1 MRGLV
6 GIHMWVVWVWHT
18 CVLVWRTTALP
29 RHSYSTV
36 CLRMR
41 VCVCVCVKRD
51 SPATKKCFHL
61 SCQPHTSFGC
71 VAGTLWSLRSPQMIQ
86 GPTVIQP
93 PLFGRKE
100 MEHRKRIIGEE
111 WVGWELWLWESW
123 SVEKQKEEQTWG
135 AFLCVPF
142 QSLLAGTAAPHSVS
156 SALWRRKAHGTGD
169 HFHHLLS
176 KYIYDQFMSIDLI

>member
-41 VCVCVCVKRD
+41 ACVCVKRD

-86 GPTVIQP
+86 GPTVIP
-93 PLFGRKE
+93 
-100 MEHRKRIIGEE
+100 
-111 WVGWELWLWESW
+111 LWE
-123 SVEKQKEEQTWG
+123 EGDGAQEENN
-135 AFLCVPF
+135 
-142 QSLLAGTAAPHSVS
+142 
-156 SALWRRKAHGTGD
+156 WRR
-169 HFHHLLS
+169 
-176 KYIYDQFMSIDLI
+176 MSGMRVVVVGKLERGETERGANLRSFPLCFFSESSSWDSCSSLRLFCSLETKSTWHRWSFPPFVE

>member
-6 GIHMWVVWVWHT
+6 GIHMRVVWVWHT
-18 CVLVWRTTALP
+18 CVLVWRTTVLP

-86 GPTVIQP
+86 EPTVIQP

-123 SVEKQKEEQTWG
+123 SDWEFIGTERGETERGANLRSFPLCSFSESSSWDSCSSLRLFCSLETKSTWHRWSFPPFVE
-135 AFLCVPF
+135 
-142 QSLLAGTAAPHSVS
+142 
-156 SALWRRKAHGTGD
+156 
-169 HFHHLLS
+169 
-176 KYIYDQFMSIDLI
+176 